1 MDQAQRIETFRQSLP
16 PDQREAFDALSP
28 QDKDALSVPGSLYAH
43 RRASSGGYSE
53 KSAPVKLPSFPAPD
67 TLPEAFLDE
76 LDAYPLATF
85 IRIKREGQR
94 EMAAW
99 MAGCCQYIGSF
110 LDQNARNPSADLT
123 KCHLNRRNIEAC
135 AKLLYLSAIVDGD
148 QHSLRYFVQFSA
160 EITASFYPLDISNF
174 PRGTSDVRTLRA
186 YLEAERQ
193 RQRPDRWIEEWK
205 EAYRREEREA
215 IEKRELAKQDA
226 AFRRTA
232 AAAPSSHA
240 PPSGKGKTGCLAVAL
255 GLLAALAA
263 LAFL

>member
-1 MDQAQRIETFRQSLP
+1 MDQEQRIETFRQSLP

-28 QDKDALSVPGSLYAH
+28 QDKDALSVPGSLHAH
-43 RRASSGGYSE
+43 RRASSGGPAA
-53 KSAPVKLPSFPAPD
+53 KSAPVRLPSFPAPA

-76 LDAYPLATF
+76 LDAHPLATF

-110 LDQNARNPSADLT
+110 LDQNARNPAVDLT

-135 AKLLYLSAIVDGD
+135 AKLLYLSALVDGD

-160 EITASFYPLDISNF
+160 EITASFYPLDISSF
-174 PRGTSDVRTLRA
+174 PRGTSDVQTLRA

-193 RQRPDRWIEEWK
+193 RQRPDRWIEDWK

-215 IEKRELAKQDA
+215 VEKREQAKQDA
-226 AFRRTA
+226 ASLRSA
-232 AAAPSSHA
+232 QPAPARPA
-240 PPSGKGKTGCLAVAL
+240 PPSGRGRAGCLSLTL
-255 GLLAALAA
+255 GLLVAAAA
-263 LAFL
+263 VAFL

>member
-1 MDQAQRIETFRQSLP
+1 MYKRQ
-16 PDQREAFDALSP
+16 
-28 QDKDALSVPGSLYAH
+28 
-43 RRASSGGYSE
+43 E
-53 KSAPVKLPSFPAPD
+53 KSAPVKLPSFPAPP

-76 LDAYPLATF
+76 LDAHPLATF

-110 LDQNARNPSADLT
+110 LDQNARNPAADLT

-174 PRGTSDVRTLRA
+174 PRGTSDVQTLRS

-193 RQRPDRWIEEWK
+193 RQRPDRWIEDWK
-205 EAYRREEREA
+205 ETYRLEEREA
-215 IEKRELAKQDA
+215 LEKREQAKQNA
-226 AFRRTA
+226 ASLRSAEPAPAPPVPPSRGGKAGCLSMTLALLA
-232 AAAPSSHA
+232 AAA
-240 PPSGKGKTGCLAVAL
+240 V
-255 GLLAALAA
+255 

>member
-28 QDKDALSVPGSLYAH
+28 QDKDALSAPGSLHAQ
-43 RRASSGGYSE
+43 RRASSGGRAE
-53 KSAPVKLPSFPAPD
+53 KSAPVKFPSFPAPD
-67 TLPEAFLDE
+67 PLPEAFLDE
-76 LDAYPLATF
+76 LDAHPLATF

-110 LDQNARNPSADLT
+110 LDQNARNPAADLT
-123 KCHLNRRNIEAC
+123 KCHLSRRNIEAC

-160 EITASFYPLDISNF
+160 EITASFYPLDISNV
-174 PRGTSDVRTLRA
+174 PRGTSDVQTLRA

-193 RQRPDRWIEEWK
+193 RQRPDRWIEDWK

-215 IEKRELAKQDA
+215 VEKREQAKQDA
-226 AFRRTA
+226 ASLRRA
-232 AAAPSSHA
+232 EPAPTRPAS
-240 PPSGKGKTGCLAVAL
+240 PSGRGAGCLCMTL
-255 GLLAALAA
+255 GLLAAAAA